1 MRTTLKVSQ
10 TTNLIQSFLRLKT
23 GVKKV
28 TMTPAELKAWL
39 LNMPFPNDYWIAI
52 NAVIYELMDEEFITF
67 MENDWQRLIENDP
80 DYEPEKD
87 INEEE

>member
-1 MRTTLKVSQ
+1 
-10 TTNLIQSFLRLKT
+10 
-23 GVKKV
+23 
-28 TMTPAELKAWL
+28 MTPAELKAWL